1 MQNQSYFEDCCP
13 CTLFITGVLFSKKTV
28 EDALDEDSGEYF
40 LSHHDLIVADE
51 TWRLGE
57 M

>member
-1 MQNQSYFEDCCP
+1 MHNQSYFEDYCP
-13 CTLFITGVLFSKKTV
+13 CILFIPGVLFSKKTV
-28 EDALDEDSGEYF
+28 EDALDEDSGEY
-40 LSHHDLIVADE
+40 LLLHHDLIVADE